1 MRAELTEL
9 IITQSVVIYG
19 IRGGGGGENEEIV
32 VKVCGFVASFL
43 WIYTNE
49 KRNVLLSRRSIPK
62 QIKTLSH

>member
-1 MRAELTEL
+1 MELE
-9 IITQSVVIYG
+9 VVI
-19 IRGGGGGENEEIV
+19 GGENEEIIT
-32 VKVCGFVASFL
+32 KVSGFVAGFF